1 MRKRIAI
8 GTIAA
13 VGLVT
18 GTFFGGMAATDPTT
32 SAEYSSL
39 AEQLGEREA
48 ELGVAQDRL
57 EDVQGDLTRVEET
70 NSELQVQLEAL
81 TSEAQGSGVAQGE
94 PAVSDGAAMA
104 PRNLKIAIRTR
115 SKECFG
121 SAGCNVTIQIDPS
134 YVGTQDVST
143 GSWEITYE
151 IRGGEDGPL
160 VETMTLEDGTFSFP
174 AEQNLGTTSSTARLE
189 AVVTNVYTLS

>member
-174 AEQNLGTTSSTARLE
+174 AEQNLGTTSSTAKLE